1 MEIELDFF
9 FKAKTSVG
17 EAQEDLVSL
26 IHFIPLY
33 QMPTLYQ
40 HYWEKELKVGANICQ
55 CDL

>member
-33 QMPTLYQ
+33 RMPTLYQ
-40 HYWEKELKVGANICQ
+40 HYWEKELKVGANRCQ
-55 CDL
+55 YDL